1 MKNGASPENKCEL
14 QTQRTLTF
22 RTHIAVSSHL
32 DTTFIWGSNIYKYS
46 YEYMIETIYI
56 YIIEKIVLYIGFDLE
71 KRRSTRI
78 NKMTQDSD
86 RESKIAFIIMI
97 YSEETRWSFKVAS
110 FKELKRSRLYIK
122 KRRLYSRWIVETSSR
137 AIALNIY
144 GNESLDER

>member
-1 MKNGASPENKCEL
+1 
-14 QTQRTLTF
+14 
-22 RTHIAVSSHL
+22 
-32 DTTFIWGSNIYKYS
+32 
-46 YEYMIETIYI
+46 MIETIYI

-122 KRRLYSRWIVETSSR
+122 KRRLYSR
-137 AIALNIY
+137 
-144 GNESLDER
+144 